1 MGTPSPTHAEHVGSR
16 LREARIRAGISQT
29 EVARRAGLSIS
40 FVRLVE
46 RGKSDIS
53 LARLLRWTT
62 IFGIPVADIVAEP
75 TADDIEIVTPADRVL
90 VPSREAGV
98 QFWLLSL
105 GGNRLIEPAIFE
117 LAHGA
122 HMRHPVSYD
131 GEEAAFV
138 LRGRVQLRFG
148 DRQILLNEGDAV
160 YYSSSL
166 PRTYANVGRGPASV
180 LVTTTNP
187 RVGHTALPANGE
199 PGERSRPMA
208 IQGATAPVAPDAAQ
222 KLAPDPKTRSRSTR
236 GSATAPDGL

>member
-1 MGTPSPTHAEHVGSR
+1 MEAPSPTHAEHVGNR

-75 TADDIEIVTPADRVL
+75 TADDIEIVTPGDRVL

-122 HMRHPVSYD
+122 QMRHPVSYD

-138 LRGRVQLRFG
+138 LRGRVQLRIG
-148 DRQILLNEGDAV
+148 DRDIPLNEGDAV
-160 YYSSSL
+160 YYSSSS

-187 RVGHTALPANGE
+187 RVGHTALPTAASE
-199 PGERSRPMA
+199 PGDLSLPGA
-208 IQGATAPVAPDAAQ
+208 IQDAA
-222 KLAPDPKTRSRSTR
+222 APAAPAASDPTGRPPR
-236 GSATAPDGL
+236 GSKPASRDR

>member
-1 MGTPSPTHAEHVGSR
+1 MEAPSPTHAEHVGNR

-105 GGNRLIEPAIFE
+105 GGNRLIEPAIFD

-122 HMRHPVSYD
+122 QMRHPVSYE

-138 LRGRVQLRFG
+138 LRGRVQLRIG
-148 DRQILLNEGDAV
+148 DREILLNEGDAV
-160 YYSSSL
+160 YYSSSS

-187 RVGHTALPANGE
+187 RVGHTALPVPVPE
-199 PGERSRPMA
+199 PAERPRTQA
-208 IQGATAPVAPDAAQ
+208 QGAAAPAGTDGARPDSG
-222 KLAPDPKTRSRSTR
+222 PKERARATRRAKEPAR
-236 GSATAPDGL
+236 